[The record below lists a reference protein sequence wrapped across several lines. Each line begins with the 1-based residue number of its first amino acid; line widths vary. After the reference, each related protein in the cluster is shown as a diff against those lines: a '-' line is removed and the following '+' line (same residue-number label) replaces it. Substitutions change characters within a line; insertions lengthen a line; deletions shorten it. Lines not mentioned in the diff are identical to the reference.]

1 LNLLVG
7 TFLTT
12 ATLILST
19 GVKDKVAISSLV
31 HALHH
36 PSVSSALAL
45 LDLVSLLDVVVVVVL
60 LTAVPITA
68 SGSTLVTLMIAIM
81 KMLSHTLDS
90 PPSKTS
96 EDLPKPSASL
106 VPSTP
111 RAPDLKPVSA
121 SSTLAVDLVAALNL
135 PST

>member
-1 LNLLVG
+1 
-7 TFLTT
+7 
-12 ATLILST
+12 
-19 GVKDKVAISSLV
+19 
-31 HALHH
+31 
-36 PSVSSALAL
+36 VSSALAL
-45 LDLVSLLDVVVVVVL
+45 PELVSLLDVVVVVVL
-60 LTAVPITA
+60 LTAVPMNA
-68 SGSTLVTLMIAIM
+68 SGSTLVTLMIVIT

-96 EDLPKPSASL
+96 EDLPKPNASL